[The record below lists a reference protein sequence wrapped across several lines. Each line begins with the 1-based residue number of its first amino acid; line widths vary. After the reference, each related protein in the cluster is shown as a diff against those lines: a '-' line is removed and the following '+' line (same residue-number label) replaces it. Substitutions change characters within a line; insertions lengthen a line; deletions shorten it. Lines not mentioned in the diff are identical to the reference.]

1 MKISEFIEKPDGS
14 AVVTFETDPEET
26 KFLVGYAILD
36 ILKKQMERSID
47 DEDVICPTV
56 PE

>member
-1 MKISEFIEKPDGS
+1 MKVSEFIEKPDGS

-36 ILKKQMERSID
+36 ILKKQIERSVD
-47 DEDVICPTV
+47 NEGVICPTV